1 MEERKLCETLKG
13 ILRFHDSIS
22 TSEHSERG
30 FVKSNLPYCPSP
42 SDPDEYV
49 YCCQFFTF
57 GETFP
62 SCCRFPIYT
71 GVVYALTISAVLLFL
86 LLLFLYCWCWPSSLF
101 NTRRRSPRY
110 RSNGSSK
117 TADSKRKRGVEFVLG
132 SNIVLD
138 VFLAGNVIQH
148 NSSYWKITRH
158 SEPRNFKHLLLR
170 CDLRKG
176 QDLR

>member
-1 MEERKLCETLKG
+1 MSYQPG
-13 ILRFHDSIS
+13 ILSGRKIYWCPD
-22 TSEHSERG
+22 G
-30 FVKSNLPYCPSP
+30 GGNLPYCPSP

-117 TADSKRKRGVEFVLG
+117 VNDSSL
-132 SNIVLD
+132 
-138 VFLAGNVIQH
+138 
-148 NSSYWKITRH
+148 
-158 SEPRNFKHLLLR
+158 
-170 CDLRKG
+170 
-176 QDLR
+176 